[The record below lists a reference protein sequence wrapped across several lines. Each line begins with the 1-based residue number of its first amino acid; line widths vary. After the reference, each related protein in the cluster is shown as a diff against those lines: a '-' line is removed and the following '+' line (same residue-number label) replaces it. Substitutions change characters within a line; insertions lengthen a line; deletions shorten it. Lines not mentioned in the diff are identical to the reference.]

1 MSSEPP
7 PNGELGAIEG
17 VTPEELREKMLEGL
31 PSKTLRKRSKQ
42 VLTNNPD
49 APPEIG
55 ANSRTIPGIMTQR
68 GCTYAGC
75 RGVVIGPIYD
85 ILHITHGPI
94 GCGYYSWQTR
104 RNLARPVE
112 GQPNYLQY
120 SMSTDMQE
128 DHIVFG
134 GEKRLAEAIREAYA
148 LFKPKA
154 ISVYSTCPVGLIGDD
169 IHTVCRV
176 ASEELGINIFGFSC
190 EGYKGVSQSAGHH
203 IANNGVF
210 KHMIGKDDTPVEEA
224 PFKINILGEYN
235 IGGDAWEIDTL
246 LRKCGIAV
254 LATLSGNVSYDEIT
268 KCHQADLNVVMCH
281 R

>member
-1 MSSEPP
+1 MSSKPIPAESI
-7 PNGELGAIEG
+7 GTIEG
-17 VTPEELREKMLEGL
+17 VTPEQLREKMLEGL

-42 VLTNNPD
+42 VLTNDPD
-49 APPEIG
+49 SPPEIG

-104 RNLARPVE
+104 RNLARPVP

-120 SMSTDMQE
+120 CMSTDMQE

-154 ISVYSTCPVGLIGDD
+154 ISV
-169 IHTVCRV
+169 
-176 ASEELGINIFGFSC
+176 
-190 EGYKGVSQSAGHH
+190 
-203 IANNGVF
+203 
-210 KHMIGKDDTPVEEA
+210 
-224 PFKINILGEYN
+224 
-235 IGGDAWEIDTL
+235 
-246 LRKCGIAV
+246 
-254 LATLSGNVSYDEIT
+254 
-268 KCHQADLNVVMCH
+268 
-281 R
+281 